1 MVRGWKVWMAAMT
14 VALLATAA
22 MAAPSGAAGGGNALA
37 SCAPAANVEAII
49 DDSGSMA
56 VTDGNRLRVQA
67 MDLLINTLPAKTQ
80 LGAVEFGSSLFES
93 QPAADTLFPP
103 EPVGPNAATMRSAL
117 DSLVQSDNGS
127 TDYNGAFAKADAD
140 DPAAQ
145 ARIFLTDGAHNQGNY
160 NNTHLNPSGPQT
172 PTYVIG
178 FSSGLASPSDQ
189 ARLQKIASD
198 TGGQLYQL
206 EDNSQLQA
214 VMNKIGAA
222 LTCQTPPRE
231 FNDLLK
237 QGQSKTHTIAVG
249 ASTKLLQIALSWA
262 SPLDRFKL
270 SHLKLIVKGKVFAAA
285 RPQVRKLKVKK
296 TNGKTFAT
304 AKVTGLRKGT
314 LRFSVTAAK
323 VASGEPKVNLTTQ
336 VGPGSGR

>member
-1 MVRGWKVWMAAMT
+1 MLRSWRV
-14 VALLATAA
+14 LLASMMVVLLAA
-22 MAAPSGAAGGGNALA
+22 GVLAAPSGAASSGTA
-37 SCAPAANVEAII
+37 SAGCAAATNIEAII

-56 VTDGNRLRVQA
+56 ITDESRLRVQA

-80 LGAVEFGSSLFES
+80 LGAVEFGSGFLEE
-93 QPAADTLFPP
+93 PAADTVFPP
-103 EPVGPNAATMRSAL
+103 EPIGPNAGTMRSAL
-117 DSLVQSDNGS
+117 SSVINADNGA

-140 DPAAQ
+140 NPTAQ
-145 ARIFLTDGAHNQGNY
+145 ARIFLTDGGHNAGTYNEAHLAHNV
-160 NNTHLNPSGPQT
+160 

-178 FSSGLASPSDQ
+178 FGSGLTLPEDQ
-189 ARLQKIASD
+189 ARLQKIATD

-237 QGQSKTHTIAVG
+237 KGQSVTHTIAVG
-249 ASTKLLQIALSWA
+249 ASTHVLQIALSWV

-270 SHLKLIVKGKVFAAA
+270 GHLKLIVKGKVVAAA
-285 RPQVRKLKVKK
+285 RPKVAKLKVKK
-296 TNGKTFAT
+296 TGGETFAI

-314 LRFSVTAAK
+314 LRFAVTAAK
-323 VASGEPKVNLTTQ
+323 VGSGEPKVNLTTQ
-336 VGPGSGR
+336 VGSGSGH